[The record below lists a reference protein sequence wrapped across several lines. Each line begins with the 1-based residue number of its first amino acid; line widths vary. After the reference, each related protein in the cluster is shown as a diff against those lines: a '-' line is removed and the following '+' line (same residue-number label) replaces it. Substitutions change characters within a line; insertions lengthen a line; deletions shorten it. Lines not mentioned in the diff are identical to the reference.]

1 MDLHPSIE
9 DRKSSHT
16 SQHRQMTVSTTAN
29 SAPTALVTIPDIAK
43 RAGVGT
49 ATVDRV
55 LNGRPGVN
63 PETTKKVMQ
72 AVADLGTPPVVRG
85 RPKKQ
90 QNFRFAYVLP
100 DDHTQFIDLVE
111 RLIAQ
116 QAGEF
121 RHQNITEVTYC
132 FNANDPERF
141 ARDLQ
146 QVEDCEGIAILAPD
160 LPAVKQAINEKVR
173 AGVHVVTLLSDVGG
187 SIREVYVGPDNRAAG
202 RTAGLLLA
210 RMCGDA
216 TKDTLL
222 VLSHATRLSS
232 EIDRRVGFTQ
242 IIEDDFKHLRIV
254 RTPELPMD
262 DDGTYKVLMKFF
274 QTEMNPVRLAGIYSS
289 GSTYTV
295 GVVRALNELA
305 MKQKPGFVVHDLT
318 DIHQTL
324 LSRGDLSYVLDQDN
338 QYCISTAAKVLRALC
353 ENVRGAI
360 QIVKPRI
367 EILTAENYH

>member
-1 MDLHPSIE
+1 M
-9 DRKSSHT
+9 
-16 SQHRQMTVSTTAN
+16 TTA
-29 SAPTALVTIPDIAK
+29 PPVTIPDIAR

-63 PETTKKVMQ
+63 AETTKKVMQ
-72 AVADLGTPPVVRG
+72 AVSDLGTPPVMRG
-85 RPKKQ
+85 RPRKN
-90 QNFRFAYVLP
+90 QNLRFAYVLP
-100 DDHTQFIDLVE
+100 DGHANFIDLVE
-111 RLIAQ
+111 RRIAQ

-132 FNANDPERF
+132 FNADDPERF
-141 ARDLQ
+141 ANDLM

-173 AGVHVVTLLSDVGG
+173 AGVHVVTLLSDVAG

-202 RTAGLLLA
+202 RTGGLLLA
-210 RMCGDA
+210 RMSGESS
-216 TKDTLL
+216 KDTLL
-222 VLSHATRLSS
+222 MLSHSTRLSS
-232 EIDRRVGFTQ
+232 EIDRRVGFSQ
-242 IIEDDFKHLRIV
+242 IIEDDFKQLRIV
-254 RTPELPMD
+254 RSPDLPMD
-262 DDGTYKVLMKFF
+262 DEGTYRVLMRFF

-289 GSTYTV
+289 GSSGTL
-295 GVVRALNELA
+295 GVLRALNELGV
-305 MKQKPGFVVHDLT
+305 KQKPALAVHDLT
-318 DIHQTL
+318 DVHQSL
-324 LSRGDLSYVLDQDN
+324 LSRGELAYVLDQDN

-360 QIVKPRI
+360 QVVKPRV

>member
-1 MDLHPSIE
+1 MDLHISIE

-16 SQHRQMTVSTTAN
+16 SRHRQMTAPATAN

-63 PETTKKVMQ
+63 SETTKKVMR

-132 FNANDPERF
+132 FNASDPERF

-289 GSTYTV
+289 GSTYTA

>member
-1 MDLHPSIE
+1 
-9 DRKSSHT
+9 
-16 SQHRQMTVSTTAN
+16 MT
-29 SAPTALVTIPDIAK
+29 APLPVNTPVTIPDIAR

-63 PETTKKVMQ
+63 AETTKKVMQ

-85 RPKKQ
+85 RPRKH
-90 QNFRFAYVLP
+90 QNLRFAYVLP
-100 DDHTQFIDLVE
+100 DGHTQFIDLVE

-121 RHQNITEVTYC
+121 RHANITEVTYC
-132 FNANDPERF
+132 FNANDPESF
-141 ARDLQ
+141 AHDLE
-146 QVEDCEGIAILAPD
+146 QVEDCEGIVILGPD
-160 LPAVKQAINEKVR
+160 LPAVKQAINEKIR
-173 AGVHVVTLLSDVGG
+173 AGVHVVTLLSDVAG
-187 SIREVYVGPDNRAAG
+187 SIREAYIGPDNRAAG

-210 RMCGDA
+210 RMSGDA

-242 IIEDDFKHLRIV
+242 IIEDDFKHLRVV
-254 RTPELPMD
+254 RTPDLPLD
-262 DDGTYKVLMKFF
+262 DEGTYRVLMKFF

-289 GSTYTV
+289 GSMSTT
-295 GVVRALNELA
+295 GVVRALNELGI
-305 MKQKPGFVVHDLT
+305 KQKPGFIVHDLT
-318 DIHQTL
+318 EVHRAHL
-324 LSRGDLSYVLDQDN
+324 GRGELAYVLDQDN
-338 QYCISTAAKVLRALC
+338 QYCISTAAKVLRDLC

-360 QIVKPRI
+360 QVVKPRT

>member
-1 MDLHPSIE
+1 
-9 DRKSSHT
+9 
-16 SQHRQMTVSTTAN
+16 MTLF
-29 SAPTALVTIPDIAK
+29 APTSLPANAPVTIPDIAR

-63 PETTKKVMQ
+63 AETTKKVLQ

-85 RPKKQ
+85 RPRKH
-90 QNFRFAYVLP
+90 QNLRFAYVLP
-100 DDHTQFIDLVE
+100 DGHTKFIDLVE

-121 RHQNITEVTYC
+121 RHANITEVTYC
-132 FNANDPERF
+132 FNADDPERF
-141 ARDLQ
+141 ASDLIK
-146 QVEDCEGIAILAPD
+146 VEDCEGIAILAPD

-173 AGVHVVTLLSDVGG
+173 AGVHVVTLLSDVAG

-210 RMCGDA
+210 RMSGDA
-216 TKDTLL
+216 SRDTLL

-232 EIDRRVGFTQ
+232 EIDRRVGFSQ
-242 IIEDDFKHLRIV
+242 IIEDDFKLLRIV
-254 RTPELPMD
+254 RTPDLPMD
-262 DDGTYKVLMKFF
+262 DEGTYSVLMKFF

-289 GSTYTV
+289 GSACTA
-295 GVVRALNELA
+295 GVVRALNELGI
-305 MKQKPGFVVHDLT
+305 KQKPGLVVHELT

-324 LSRGDLSYVLDQDN
+324 LGRGELAYVLDQDN
-338 QYCISTAAKVLRALC
+338 QYCISTAAKVLRDLC

-360 QIVKPRI
+360 QVVKPRI

>member
-1 MDLHPSIE
+1 
-9 DRKSSHT
+9 
-16 SQHRQMTVSTTAN
+16 MTAATDAN
-29 SAPTALVTIPDIAK
+29 ASVNPLVTIPDIAR

-63 PETTKKVMQ
+63 LETTKKVMQ
-72 AVADLGTPPVVRG
+72 AVADLGAPPVVRG
-85 RPKKQ
+85 RPRKQ
-90 QNFRFAYVLP
+90 KNLRFAYVLP
-100 DDHTQFIDLVE
+100 DGHTQFIDLVE

-132 FNANDPERF
+132 FNASDPESF
-141 ARDLQ
+141 VRDLQ
-146 QVEDCEGIAILAPD
+146 QIEDCEGIAILAPD
-160 LPAVKQAINEKVR
+160 LPSVKQAINEKVR
-173 AGVHVVTLLSDVGG
+173 AGVHVVTLLSDVAG

-210 RMCGDA
+210 RMAGDA
-216 TKDTLL
+216 SRDTLL

-232 EIDRRVGFTQ
+232 EIDRRVGFSQ

-254 RTPELPMD
+254 RTPDLPMD
-262 DDGTYKVLMKFF
+262 DEGTYRVLTKFF

-289 GSTYTV
+289 GSACTAGAV
-295 GVVRALNELA
+295 KALGELGI
-305 MKQKPGFVVHDLT
+305 KHKPGLVVHDLT
-318 DIHQTL
+318 DIHQAL
-324 LSRGDLSYVLDQDN
+324 LGRGEVAYVLGQDN

-360 QIVKPRI
+360 QVVKPRI

>member
-1 MDLHPSIE
+1 
-9 DRKSSHT
+9 
-16 SQHRQMTVSTTAN
+16 MTVSPTAN
-29 SAPTALVTIPDIAK
+29 FVPNSLVTIPDIAR

-63 PETTKKVMQ
+63 SETTKKVMQ
-72 AVADLGTPPVVRG
+72 AVADLGAPPVVRG
-85 RPKKQ
+85 RPRKQ
-90 QNFRFAYVLP
+90 QNLRFAYVLP
-100 DDHTQFIDLVE
+100 DGHTQFIDLVE

-132 FNANDPERF
+132 FNANDPDSF

-146 QVEDCEGIAILAPD
+146 KVEDCEGIAILAPD
-160 LPAVKQAINEKVR
+160 LPAVKQVINEKVR
-173 AGVHVVTLLSDVGG
+173 AGVHVVTILSDVAG

-210 RMCGDA
+210 RMSGDA
-216 TKDTLL
+216 AKDTLL

-242 IIEDDFKHLRIV
+242 IIEDDFKHLHIV

-262 DDGTYKVLMKFF
+262 DEGTYQVLIKFF
-274 QTEMNPVRLAGIYSS
+274 ETEMNPVRLSGIYSS
-289 GSTYTV
+289 GNTHTL
-295 GVVRALNELA
+295 GVVRALNTLT
-305 MKQKPGFVVHDLT
+305 MKQKPGFIVHDLT
-318 DIHQTL
+318 AIHSTL
-324 LSRGDLSYVLDQDN
+324 LGRGALSYVLDQDN
-338 QYCISTAAKVLRALC
+338 QYCISTAAKVLRGLC
-353 ENVRGAI
+353 ENVRGAM

>member
-1 MDLHPSIE
+1 MNASP
-9 DRKSSHT
+9 
-16 SQHRQMTVSTTAN
+16 TAN
-29 SAPTALVTIPDIAK
+29 LAANALVTIPDIA
-43 RAGVGT
+43 RLAGVGT

-63 PETTKKVMQ
+63 SETTKKVMR
-72 AVADLGTPPVVRG
+72 AVADLGAPPVVRG
-85 RPKKQ
+85 RPRKQ
-90 QNFRFAYVLP
+90 QNLKFAYVLP
-100 DDHTQFIDLVE
+100 DGHTQFTDLVE

-132 FNANDPERF
+132 FNANDPHSF

-173 AGVHVVTLLSDVGG
+173 AGVHVVTLLSDVAG
-187 SIREVYVGPDNRAAG
+187 SIRQVYIGPDNRAAG

-210 RMCGDA
+210 RMSGKP
-216 TKDTLL
+216 TTDTLL
-222 VLSHATRLSS
+222 ILSHPTRLSS

-242 IIEDDFKHLRIV
+242 IVEDEFKHLRIV
-254 RTPELPMD
+254 RTPALPMD
-262 DDGTYKVLMKFF
+262 DEGTYEVLMKFF
-274 QTEMNPVRLAGIYSS
+274 QTEMNPVCLAGIYSS
-289 GSTYTV
+289 GNTHTL
-295 GVVRALNELA
+295 GAVRAINELA
-305 MKQKPGFVVHDLT
+305 MKQKPGFVAHDST
-318 DIHQTL
+318 DIHLTL
-324 LSRGDLSYVLDQDN
+324 LSRGDLSYVIDQDN
-338 QYCISTAAKVLRALC
+338 QYCISTAAKVLRGLC